1 MLNSIRK
8 VIALLTLSLVVTA
21 IAAAQAPT
29 GTAAVPSKIG
39 VIDIQRAIL
48 ATNEGR
54 RDFEALTKKF
64 EPKQVELKTLNDEV
78 ENLKKQL
85 SAQGDKLNQ
94 DELANRNRTIQQKEK
109 NLQRLLEDA
118 QQDFQTQ
125 QNELAQRIGG
135 KMIQVIEAYARAHGI
150 ALVVDGSNPQ
160 SGLIWAA
167 EQTNISQQIVD
178 AYNTQ
183 SGIAAPAPSAPRPGA
198 TAPATRPAATTPAV
212 KKPAPT
218 TPPKP

>member
-1 MLNSIRK
+1 MLNSTRK
-8 VIALLTLSLVVTA
+8 VFALFILSLALTA
-21 IAAAQAPT
+21 VAAAQAPT
-29 GTAAVPSKIG
+29 GTTGPVPTKIG

-64 EPKQVELKTLNDEV
+64 EPKQVELKSLNDEV
-78 ENLKKQL
+78 DNLKKQL
-85 SAQGDKLNQ
+85 TAQGDKLNE
-94 DELANRNRTIQQKEK
+94 DERANRARTIQQKEK

-125 QNELAQRIGG
+125 QGELAQRIGQ
-135 KMIQVIEAYARAHGI
+135 KMIQVIENYARANGI

-183 SGIAAPAPSAPRPGA
+183 SGIAAPPPSAPRPAAA
-198 TAPATRPAATTPAV
+198 TAPVV

-218 TPPKP
+218 TPPKQ

>member
-1 MLNSIRK
+1 MNLTRK
-8 VIALLTLSLVVTA
+8 LIALLTLSLAVTA
-21 IAAAQAPT
+21 SAVAQAPT
-29 GTAAVPSKIG
+29 GSAATKIG

-78 ENLKKQL
+78 DNLKKQL
-85 SAQGDKLNQ
+85 QAQGDKLNQ

-135 KMIQVIEAYARAHGI
+135 KMMQVIETYARANGI
-150 ALVVDGSNPQ
+150 AVVVDGSNPQ
-160 SGLIWAA
+160 SGLIWAN
-167 EQTNISQQIVD
+167 ENTNISQQIVD
-178 AYNTQ
+178 AYNTV
-183 SGIAAPAPSAPRPGA
+183 SGIAAPPRPAGA
-198 TAPATRPAATTPAV
+198 APGAAAPKANTPPAKKPAATTPP
-212 KKPAPT
+212 KK
-218 TPPKP
+218 

>member
-1 MLNSIRK
+1 MLNLTRK
-8 VIALLTLSLVVTA
+8 VIALLTLSFAVTA

-29 GTAAVPSKIG
+29 GSTAVPNKIG

-64 EPKQVELKTLNDEV
+64 EPKQVELKALNDEV

-85 SAQGDKLNQ
+85 AAQGDKLNQ

-135 KMIQVIEAYARAHGI
+135 KMMQVIENYARANGI

-160 SGLIWAA
+160 SGLIWASDT
-167 EQTNISQQIVD
+167 TNIGQQIVN
-178 AYNTQ
+178 AYNAQ
-183 SGIAAPAPSAPRPGA
+183 SGVAAPPPSAPRPAA
-198 TAPATRPAATTPAV
+198 TNPAA
-212 KKPAPT
+212 KKPAPAST
-218 TPPKP
+218 TPPKK

>member
-1 MLNSIRK
+1 MLNSTRK
-8 VIALLTLSLVVTA
+8 VLALFALSFAVTA
-21 IAAAQAPT
+21 VATAQAPT
-29 GTAAVPSKIG
+29 GTTAIPNRVG

-78 ENLKKQL
+78 ENLKKAL
-85 SAQGDKLNQ
+85 TAQGDKLNE
-94 DELANRNRTIQQKEK
+94 DERANRTRTIQQKEK

-125 QNELAQRIGG
+125 QGELAQRIGQ
-135 KMIQVIEAYARAHGI
+135 KMIQVIETYARANGI

-160 SGLIWAA
+160 SGLIWAS

-178 AYNTQ
+178 AYNAQ
-183 SGIAAPAPSAPRPGA
+183 SGIAAPAPAAP
-198 TAPATRPAATTPAV
+198 RPAATTP
-212 KKPAPT
+212 KKPAAS
-218 TPPKP
+218 TPPKQ

>member
-1 MLNSIRK
+1 
-8 VIALLTLSLVVTA
+8 
-21 IAAAQAPT
+21 
-29 GTAAVPSKIG
+29 
-39 VIDIQRAIL
+39 
-48 ATNEGR
+48 
-54 RDFEALTKKF
+54 
-64 EPKQVELKTLNDEV
+64 
-78 ENLKKQL
+78 KKQL
-85 SAQGDKLNQ
+85 QAQGDKLNQ

-135 KMIQVIEAYARAHGI
+135 KMMQVIETYARANGL

-178 AYNTQ
+178 LYNTQ
-183 SGIAAPAPSAPRPGA
+183 SGIAAPPRPAGA
-198 TAPATRPAATTPAV
+198 AAPGAAAPKANTPPPAAKKPAATTPP
-212 KKPAPT
+212 KK
-218 TPPKP
+218 

>member
-1 MLNSIRK
+1 MLNSTRK
-8 VIALLTLSLVVTA
+8 IFALFILCLAITA
-21 IAAAQAPT
+21 VAAAQAPA
-29 GTAAVPSKIG
+29 GTTAVPTKVG

-78 ENLKKQL
+78 ENLKKAL
-85 SAQGDKLNQ
+85 TAQGDKLN
-94 DELANRNRTIQQKEK
+94 EEERGNRGRVIQQKEK

-125 QNELAQRIGG
+125 QGELAQRIGQ
-135 KMIQVIEAYARAHGI
+135 KMIQVIENYARANGI

-160 SGLIWAA
+160 SGLIWAS

-183 SGIAAPAPSAPRPGA
+183 SGIAAPPAAP
-198 TAPATRPAATTPAV
+198 RPAATTPA
-212 KKPAPT
+212 KKAPA
-218 TPPKP
+218 TPPKQ

>member
-1 MLNSIRK
+1 MLNSTRK
-8 VIALLTLSLVVTA
+8 VFALFILCLAMTA
-21 IAAAQAPT
+21 VAAAQAPT
-29 GTAAVPSKIG
+29 GSTAVPTKVG

-78 ENLKKQL
+78 ENLKKAL
-85 SAQGDKLNQ
+85 TAQGDKLND
-94 DELANRNRTIQQKEK
+94 DERANRSRTIQQKEK

-118 QQDFQTQ
+118 QQEFQTQ
-125 QNELAQRIGG
+125 QSELAQRIGG
-135 KMIQVIEAYARAHGI
+135 KMMQVIENYARTNGI

-167 EQTNISQQIVD
+167 ENTNISQQIVD
-178 AYNTQ
+178 AYNAQ
-183 SGIAAPAPSAPRPGA
+183 SGVAAPP
-198 TAPATRPAATTPAV
+198 TAPRPAATTPAPA
-212 KKPAPT
+212 KKAPT
-218 TPPKP
+218 TPSKQ

>member
-1 MLNSIRK
+1 MLNSTRK
-8 VIALLTLSLVVTA
+8 AIALLILSLAITA
-21 IAAAQAPT
+21 VATAQAPT
-29 GTAAVPSKIG
+29 GTTAVPTKIG

-54 RDFEALTKKF
+54 RDFEALTKRF
-64 EPKQVELKTLNDEV
+64 EPKQLELKTLNDEV

-85 SAQGDKLNQ
+85 SAQGDKLNP

-125 QNELAQRIGG
+125 QNELAQRIGV
-135 KMIQVIEAYARAHGI
+135 KMIQIIETYARTHGI
-150 ALVVDGSNPQ
+150 AVVVDGSNPQ

-167 EQTNISQQIVD
+167 EQSNISQQIVD
-178 AYNTQ
+178 AYNAQ
-183 SGIAAPAPSAPRPGA
+183 SGVAAPVPSAPRP
-198 TAPATRPAATTPAV
+198 AASTPAV
-212 KKPAPT
+212 KKPVA
-218 TPPKP
+218 TPPKQ

>member
-1 MLNSIRK
+1 MLNSTRK
-8 VIALLTLSLVVTA
+8 VLSLILIAFGFTA
-21 IAAAQAPT
+21 FSAAQAPT
-29 GTAAVPSKIG
+29 STTGVVPTKIG

-64 EPKQVELKTLNDEV
+64 EPKQAELKTLNDEV

-85 SAQGDKLNQ
+85 QAQGDKLNA
-94 DELANRNRTIQQKEK
+94 DELANRNRSIQQKEK

-125 QNELAQRIGG
+125 QNELAGRIVQ
-135 KMIQVIEAYARAHGI
+135 KMVQVIENYARANGI

-160 SGLIWAA
+160 SGLIWAS
-167 EQTNISQQIVD
+167 ETTNISQQIVD
-178 AYNTQ
+178 AYNAQ
-183 SGIAAPAPSAPRPGA
+183 SGIAAPAPSAPSA
-198 TAPATRPAATTPAV
+198 ARPAAPAV
-212 KKPAPT
+212 KKPT
-218 TPPKP
+218 TPATTPQKPQ